1 MTEAPTQSGV
11 RLSRRGVERL
21 DLLLLTAEA
30 LDLNGGE
37 AMLWTSH
44 QLGLQAQFPNRV
56 ELWKRRCHNPCGASL
71 DGTSWIPRM
80 RNR

>member
-30 LDLNGGE
+30 LDLNGG
-37 AMLWTSH
+37 
-44 QLGLQAQFPNRV
+44 
-56 ELWKRRCHNPCGASL
+56 
-71 DGTSWIPRM
+71 
-80 RNR
+80 